1 MTTLLDGSRGTALD
15 DDVDLVRDRVLVERA
30 QAGDRSAF
38 DDLYLRYYRRLYRF
52 CLRRLQDAHEA
63 EDVTQESFARA
74 WRALP
79 SFAGDRRFYPW
90 LSVIASHL
98 CTDVARRRS
107 RSTPV
112 AEFHQAE
119 MASTDD
125 GGEELMVAAVDSDLV
140 AKAFLRLS
148 TRHQRI
154 LRLRE
159 GSGWSYQMIADHE
172 GVGITAIE
180 TLLWRARQA
189 LKREFALLADLDG
202 RFAGAVG
209 ALLGM
214 GAVRRL
220 VADHL
225 ASARR
230 MAHSHPWPVAALGSA
245 AAASVALIA
254 VATPG
259 ALSAGSPPP
268 PSPSIT
274 TALPSTHRGVQGRPE
289 GMAAA
294 LLSQGEQPRR
304 ALAATEPARGAAAS
318 TAALPGAG
326 SVLGSEPDL
335 DASGTLSS
343 LGTLVHLGSLGV
355 RGAARA
361 AGSALQGASFT
372 VDELSPALQAMLG
385 SASPGPSTTTTTDV
399 PVVTSLAAPR
409 GATSQVT
416 LATEAALA
424 GAVCDIRASVSA
436 VTSILT
442 SPASGPLSSPP
453 TASSCPR

>member
-1 MTTLLDGSRGTALD
+1 MTTLLESSRHAALD

-52 CLRRLQDAHEA
+52 CIRRLQDAHEA

-112 AEFHQAE
+112 AELHQTE

-125 GGEELMVAAVDSDLV
+125 GGEDRLVAAVDSDLV
-140 AKAFLRLS
+140 ARAFLRLS

-189 LKREFALLADLDG
+189 LKREFAALADVDG
-202 RFAGAVG
+202 GLAGVAGV
-209 ALLGM
+209 LLGARAIRQFF
-214 GAVRRL
+214 GSRL
-220 VADHL
+220 AG
-225 ASARR
+225 ARR
-230 MAHSHPWPVAALGSA
+230 MAQSHPWSASALGSA
-245 AAASVALIA
+245 AASVVLVAATAPGATTATGPTASPPKAASSTPFHEALGVAH
-254 VATPG
+254 VGTPG
-259 ALSAGSPPP
+259 WSAPKRLRTHPGLIDVPRAGEPGAPPSGAPSASGGTSPLNVLAGLGNMDAASAGQAIGTVVQAVTTTVSG
-268 PSPSIT
+268 IT
-274 TALPSTHRGVQGRPE
+274 STLTTIATGGGASLP
-289 GMAAA
+289 
-294 LLSQGEQPRR
+294 
-304 ALAATEPARGAAAS
+304 TES
-318 TAALPGAG
+318 
-326 SVLGSEPDL
+326 S
-335 DASGTLSS
+335 SGTLTTTS
-343 LGTLVHLGSLGV
+343 LTIPLG
-355 RGAARA
+355 
-361 AGSALQGASFT
+361 
-372 VDELSPALQAMLG
+372 DPAE
-385 SASPGPSTTTTTDV
+385 PPSTT
-399 PVVTSLAAPR
+399 APGR
-409 GATSQVT
+409 
-416 LATEAALA
+416 A
-424 GAVCDIRASVSA
+424 GAACVVRASVGA
-436 VTSILT
+436 VTSIITGL
-442 SPASGPLSSPP
+442 AGGPSSSAA
-453 TASSCPR
+453 TGSSCPR